1 MTRRTPRSKRAY
13 WKCSFLA
20 RPPETLDKKYYRRR
34 LRKFRERAKSKKL
47 NPLLKQETQ
56 AYYLPTDRKVC
67 LVVDESGMTGMGLK
81 DFFKQV
87 TVATRIIEMTVIAV
101 SNDGML

>member
-1 MTRRTPRSKRAY
+1 MMVCFRQKIVETRMI
-13 WKCSFLA
+13 
-20 RPPETLDKKYYRRR
+20 ETMVT
-34 LRKFRERAKSKKL
+34 E
-47 NPLLKQETQ
+47 
-56 AYYLPTDRKVC
+56 
-67 LVVDESGMTGMGLK
+67 GLK